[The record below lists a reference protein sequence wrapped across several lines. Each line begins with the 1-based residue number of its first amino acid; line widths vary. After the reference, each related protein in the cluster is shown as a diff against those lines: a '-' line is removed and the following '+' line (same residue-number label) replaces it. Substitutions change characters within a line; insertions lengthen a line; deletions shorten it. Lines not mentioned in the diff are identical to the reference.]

1 MLTIQQLESNKKKF
15 QDTNV
20 KYQIF
25 TPELEEFLGND
36 FYTAPA
42 TTTIEMYGCYPGG
55 LLNHCMKAAKYAV
68 QTNDLLPTKMKVE
81 VSSIIKCVFLSQ
93 IGKVFMFKP
102 NENDWQRKTLGKMYE
117 FSDLPVS
124 MKAGE
129 RAIFYSTNYGVK
141 LTEEEY
147 QSVLNSDKDSD
158 DKMSKYHSTTLSN
171 VIKIGFELAILEEK
185 NG

>member
-1 MLTIQQLESNKKKF
+1 
-15 QDTNV
+15 
-20 KYQIF
+20 
-25 TPELEEFLGND
+25 
-36 FYTAPA
+36 
-42 TTTIEMYGCYPGG
+42 
-55 LLNHCMKAAKYAV
+55 
-68 QTNDLLPTKMKVE
+68 MKVE